1 MAKNVARR
9 KAPSLSPPSPSPPSP
24 SPPSPPPP
32 SPPPASPPRKRRGT
46 SKHPPVSPR
55 ASAGVRKALM
65 LVGGPWHANEKAGEV
80 LDQVLKAAGGR
91 WQLTVTS
98 DLGALAALPTSDYSA
113 VIIYTTGF
121 NDALTPARERGLLGF
136 VRGGGGLVGVHSAAD
151 SFRDNRAYIEMLNAE
166 FLAHPHFHEFPV
178 SIVDHN
184 HYLTVR
190 MPDFTI
196 PDEMYH
202 LKNYDPRRSHL
213 LAETLW
219 QGKRM
224 PMAFVRPFGKGRV
237 AYIALGHDLRSWR
250 HPEFQKL
257 MVRALEWTAGA
268 GLPSDRKV
276 IRCGLLGY
284 GPSFNM
290 GHDHADWINATAGIE
305 AVAACDVSPARLAA
319 ARREIPGIA
328 TFGSL
333 HDMLR
338 MKGLDLVVNILPHD
352 QHAETNLAALRG
364 GKHVICEKPFCLTTE
379 EATGMIGEARCGRR
393 MLSVF
398 HNRRWDGDYLAIRDI
413 IDRGL
418 LGDVFHVECFT
429 GGYERPRFWWR
440 SDKMISGGALY
451 DWGAHFTD
459 WILRLFNKKVTQVS
473 GFFHKRLWRHV
484 TNEDAT
490 QAILRFE
497 GGEVAD
503 LQQSTLAAVARPKW
517 RILGTLGGLVADG
530 GDTVDV
536 TSYASGVKFEGK
548 IPAKPTYGCQ
558 EYYRNI
564 ADHLLMGEPLAVT
577 AEQAREVIAVIETAE
592 RSSAEGRSL
601 PLPGEVYG

>member
-1 MAKNVARR
+1 
-9 KAPSLSPPSPSPPSP
+9 
-24 SPPSPPPP
+24 
-32 SPPPASPPRKRRGT
+32 
-46 SKHPPVSPR
+46 
-55 ASAGVRKALM
+55 M

-91 WQLTVTS
+91 WQLTITS

-178 SIVDHN
+178 SIVDRN
-184 HYLTVR
+184 H
-190 MPDFTI
+190 
-196 PDEMYH
+196 
-202 LKNYDPRRSHL
+202 
-213 LAETLW
+213 
-219 QGKRM
+219 
-224 PMAFVRPFGKGRV
+224 
-237 AYIALGHDLRSWR
+237 
-250 HPEFQKL
+250 
-257 MVRALEWTAGA
+257 
-268 GLPSDRKV
+268 
-276 IRCGLLGY
+276 
-284 GPSFNM
+284 
-290 GHDHADWINATAGIE
+290 
-305 AVAACDVSPARLAA
+305 
-319 ARREIPGIA
+319 
-328 TFGSL
+328 
-333 HDMLR
+333 
-338 MKGLDLVVNILPHD
+338 
-352 QHAETNLAALRG
+352 
-364 GKHVICEKPFCLTTE
+364 
-379 EATGMIGEARCGRR
+379 
-393 MLSVF
+393 
-398 HNRRWDGDYLAIRDI
+398 YLAIRDI

-418 LGDVFHVECFT
+418 LGEVFHVECFT

-497 GGEVAD
+497 GGEAAD

-536 TSYASGVKFEGK
+536 TSYASGVKFEGR